1 MVEPVDLT
9 CYEDLQDERDMH
21 VGEASFGGDPYG
33 DRREDLTPWNESGIV
48 ADLWDD

>member
-9 CYEDLQDERDMH
+9 CYEDLEGDVDVH
-21 VGEASFGGDPYG
+21 AGDASFGGHNSQDW
-33 DRREDLTPWNESGIV
+33 REDLMPWNESGIV